1 MVEPLTEEELELL
14 ADLQS
19 RSRASAK
26 PGVAPGAVMRMDG
39 MGAGPKQTGV
49 KSKWAGHPSPR
60 LCPELLTKSVRAN
73 CN

>member
-49 KSKWAGHPSPR
+49 KSKMGGTPIS
-60 LCPELLTKSVRAN
+60 SVMPGVVDKISKGQL
-73 CN
+73 